1 MACIRCRMIVRDKL
15 HQLGLPCT
23 FVDQGVAEIAV
34 NITAAQREEIRVAL
48 HAAGFELVE
57 EKSAV
62 LFENIKSVII
72 EMIHY
77 ADELSDT
84 DLPEY
89 LAGKL
94 KHDYGYLAAFFLDVE
109 GIAIEKYVEA
119 HKMLHIKELLV
130 YHDFPL
136 PEIAR
141 KLHYSSVVEL
151 SLDFEKQTGLNTAHF
166 IKIKYKRPF

>member
-15 HQLGLPCT
+15 HQLGLLCT

-34 NITAAQREEIRVAL
+34 NITDAQREEVRLSL
-48 HAAGFELVE
+48 HDAGFELVD

-72 EMIHY
+72 EMVHY
-77 ADELSDT
+77 ADELPDA

-89 LAGKL
+89 LSGKL
-94 KHDYGYLAAFFLDVE
+94 KHDYGELAALFLDVE
-109 GIAIEKYVEA
+109 GISIEKYLEA

-136 PEIAR
+136 TDIAR

-166 IKIKYKRPF
+166 IRIKYKRPY